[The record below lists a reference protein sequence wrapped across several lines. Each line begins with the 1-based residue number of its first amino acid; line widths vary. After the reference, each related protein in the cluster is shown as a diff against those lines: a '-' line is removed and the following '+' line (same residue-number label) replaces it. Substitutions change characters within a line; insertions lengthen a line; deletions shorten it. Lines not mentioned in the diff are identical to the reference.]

1 MPDNQLLTG
10 IPVIR
15 RARGF
20 RLYDMKGR
28 RYLDLFR
35 DGALMGHR
43 AAGSLTAMKSA
54 LSQGLAAALPS
65 VWETRLIS
73 TLARSFPHY
82 PQIRLYASSERALDA
97 VSRCLGGRP
106 AALHDPALDGDP
118 VGSAPAGFWRPFL
131 PPAAGV
137 RVLLP
142 LLPVRVGGAPAPAC
156 FAADVPRAVPVSDTI
171 PAFILA
177 GAVRGCAVLSR
188 PNGDTDALS
197 NPVVERA
204 LDAAP
209 GWARVGPYVRAVF
222 PREEYPRV
230 HAEFLRAGV
239 LLHPGYPGPS
249 VLPGDCSPGET
260 RLLADLFTGIP
271 GG

>member
-1 MPDNQLLTG
+1 MRDRQLLQA
-10 IPVIR
+10 IPRIR

-20 RLYDMKGR
+20 RLYDMQGR

-35 DGALMGHR
+35 DGAILGHR
-43 AAGSLTAMKSA
+43 GAGSLTAMKSA
-54 LSQGLAAALPS
+54 LSQGLAASLPS
-65 VWETRLIS
+65 VWEKRL
-73 TLARSFPHY
+73 LAALVRSFPRY
-82 PQIRLYASSERALDA
+82 PEVRLYASRDRALEA
-97 VSRCLGGRP
+97 ACRCLGGGP
-106 AALHDPALDGDP
+106 IEMHDPALDGDP
-118 VGSAPAGFWRPFL
+118 GGTVQAGFWRPFL
-131 PPAAGV
+131 PPAEGA

-142 LLPVRVGGAPAPAC
+142 QLPVRVGEAPAPAC
-156 FAADVPRAVPVSDTI
+156 FAGDVPRAVPVSDTI

-177 GAVRGCAVLSR
+177 GALRGFAALSR
-188 PNGDTDALS
+188 SIGGGCPLS
-197 NPVVERA
+197 NPAVERA

-209 GWARVGPYVRAVF
+209 GWARTGPYVRAVF
-222 PREEYPRV
+222 PEAEYPRV